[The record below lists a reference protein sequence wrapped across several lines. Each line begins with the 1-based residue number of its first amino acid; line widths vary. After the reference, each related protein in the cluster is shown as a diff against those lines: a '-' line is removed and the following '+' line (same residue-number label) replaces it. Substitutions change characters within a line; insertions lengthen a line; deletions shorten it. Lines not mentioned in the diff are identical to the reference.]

1 MDNSY
6 DHSVDQSNVLLIQEK
21 QEEDEGLQLEEN
33 DEETESFYSE
43 EEKSETFHSYTEEK
57 YDDEKG
63 STFLESMD
71 AVTVTDTLSHATDT
85 DEQHHEKSETA
96 DLLTVSTLA
105 FEDESITEKS
115 SFIATSN
122 ETITVLPK
130 KKSKNKN
137 NEENSDYEVCS
148 DDEDSD
154 EVQENSNNFNMILCV
169 IIVLVILL
177 TGGTYA
183 YVKFYDNSIT
193 AAVKV
198 DVIDTKENE
207 QSVKI
212 DNDLPKISELATNHM
227 KNEDVQTKIVL
238 RNAEKEN
245 FMWSEQIVEEIQSY
259 MKEHI
264 NDHPLLND
272 DVTVG
277 KFNEIANE
285 VKASIEGKHSRAQLI
300 KCTDAIGEATKE
312 QLDDDWK
319 KIDECNSIA
328 QNTAFTDEIQ
338 QAISNREEKLRI
350 KNDSKINQDN
360 NRPKIKFK
368 KNIKEC
374 CGCISFH
381 IVLVISHFITV
392 ILAWVAPEPSHV
404 YIIIT
409 LIFSDLF
416 FGILFLTFFCVMCDN
431 TIEDKKILQILLTIV
446 TALIFS
452 FNVIATKD
460 AYEYKSTFKCCHWS
474 MNAFV
479 MSIICCIAYAF
490 IVALQT
496 LEFNCK

>member
-1 MDNSY
+1 MNKAFNSKKTKKLDWNQLLVEEMNDY
-6 DHSVDQSNVLLIQEK
+6 TEKEFAKDYYTIKNVDALHKYN
-21 QEEDEGLQLEEN
+21 EGKKLVFDDMVKEHKKLMENKYRDFAIEN
-33 DEETESFYSE
+33 DLNKLFN
-43 EEKSETFHSYTEEK
+43 F
-57 YDDEKG
+57 
-63 STFLESMD
+63 
-71 AVTVTDTLSHATDT
+71 
-85 DEQHHEKSETA
+85 
-96 DLLTVSTLA
+96 
-105 FEDESITEKS
+105 
-115 SFIATSN
+115 TSAHIN
-122 ETITVLPK
+122 DK
-130 KKSKNKN
+130 
-137 NEENSDYEVCS
+137 
-148 DDEDSD
+148 
-154 EVQENSNNFNMILCV
+154 LCV
-169 IIVLVILL
+169 IE
-177 TGGTYA
+177 
-183 YVKFYDNSIT
+183 
-193 AAVKV
+193 KV
-198 DVIDTKENE
+198 FKSRNE
-207 QSVKI
+207 QSDDWFKKINWSAKI
-212 DNDLPKISELATNHM
+212 DWSVEIEKEIKSYANQFKIHLHILQDQKAKEEFDEKKNDELAKILQAFQSTVPKFEQDYRKYEISNDLPKISDLAKNHM